1 MKINYNAIDYKR
13 LYLEEYKKLP
23 KTYYVITLVTMIA
36 AGLLDILISSDLFYN
51 EYAGLFSFLV
61 GSMEYLSSILAGIL
75 WIAIAIGAASLV
87 RYLTAIGLSQKVVVA
102 DSLLDIRNGQP
113 LPAAVPTAKTNVPA
127 PNSATRSSL
136 ERITKLKEQGILTE
150 EEAAKMR
157 ADLLS
162 AN

>member
-13 LYLEEYKKLP
+13 LYQEEYKKLP
-23 KTYYVITLVTMIA
+23 KTYYIITLATIIA
-36 AGLLDILISSDLFYN
+36 GGLLEVLIFSDLFSDG
-51 EYAGLFSFLV
+51 YAGLFSFLV
-61 GSMEYLSSILAGIL
+61 GSADYISGILAVLI

-162 AN
+162 GN

>member
-113 LPAAVPTAKTNVPA
+113 LLAAVPTAKTNVPA

-150 EEAAKMR
+150 EEATKMR

-162 AN
+162 GN